1 MHCEMAEREWHRYAV
16 NARDS
21 GRRQKLYDN
30 GNHKLLCACIHR
42 IHCVTQPLKCRC
54 CSSSKD
60 SPRFM
65 PRDSPSEQTTRKA
78 GREGISG
85 RPAPILADYNL
96 ILSGRES
103 CRCVMLLQNTQRV
116 ISPLTDGLGDECRN
130 KDFRRKARTFFFHEW
145 QGWPWK
151 MRAWDCVC
159 VYCIC
164 VRLCISICEYV
175 KTTMNGYYN

>member
-1 MHCEMAEREWHRYAV
+1 MRW
-16 NARDS
+16 
-21 GRRQKLYDN
+21 QKQNDIDTPSTPVTAAAA
-30 GNHKLLCACIHR
+30 KSFTTTATTSRILCACIHR

-130 KDFRRKARTFFFHEW
+130 KDFRRKARTFFFHE
-145 QGWPWK
+145 
-151 MRAWDCVC
+151 
-159 VYCIC
+159 
-164 VRLCISICEYV
+164 
-175 KTTMNGYYN
+175 